1 MINIAVADDHA
12 IVREG
17 FKQILSASDIHVT
30 GEAETGQGLLDL
42 VSKHDYDMVVLD
54 ISLPDRSGL
63 DVLKELKKTHP
74 QLPVLVLTMHAE
86 EQYALRVFKAGA
98 SGYLTKDSA
107 PSLLVTAIE
116 KVTSGGKYVSHSLAE
131 KLVLDI
137 GEHGARPLHET
148 LSDREF
154 QVLTNLASGKTA
166 GQIATEL
173 GLSVKTVSTYRT
185 RILEK
190 MHLRNNAEL
199 IHYAIQNKLV

>member
-17 FKQILSASDIHVT
+17 FKQILSASEINVS

-42 VSKHDYDMVVLD
+42 VSKNNYDMVVLD

-74 QLPVLVLTMHAE
+74 ELPVLVLTMHAE

-107 PSLLVTAIE
+107 PAQLVKAIE

-137 GEHGARPLHET
+137 GDNGARPLHET